1 MFNLT
6 EIMQAA
12 QSGQWINNIASQYG
26 LSPQQAESA
35 VQSVLPGLSMGL
47 QNKAETPDGFAS
59 LLEMMTGAAHLKAF
73 TAPSATSAPET
84 VEAGKDVLGNIFGGE
99 AAQQAMAQHA
109 ASVSGISTSIMNA
122 MMPAIAS
129 MIMGGLF
136 KGAANNG
143 LGGLLSAANGGGMG
157 NIFGQMMGGNQA
169 GGGSLPNSGLGG
181 GSLHHSGLG
190 GMFGQMMQP
199 QQNAAGAA
207 FNPAALA
214 GMFSQMMGQMMGSA
228 ATTQQAPSPTP
239 IQAGLEM
246 FQAMLNH
253 GQQVHETHTN
263 ALQTIFATMVKGR
276 QA

>member
-26 LSPQQAESA
+26 LSPQQAEAA

-73 TAPSATSAPET
+73 TAPSATAAPET
-84 VEAGKDVLGNIFGGE
+84 VEAGKDVLGTIFGGE
-99 AAQQAMAQHA
+99 AAQQAVAQHA
-109 ASVSGISTSIMNA
+109 AAMAGVSTSIMNA

-136 KGAANNG
+136 KGAANSG
-143 LGGLLSAANGGGMG
+143 LGGLLSAANGGGLG
-157 NIFGQMMGGNQA
+157 NIFGQMMGNAQNGA
-169 GGGSLPNSGLGG
+169 G
-181 GSLHHSGLG
+181 GLG

-199 QQNAAGAA
+199 QQSPAGGA
-207 FNPAALA
+207 FNPGALA
-214 GMFSQMMGQMMGSA
+214 GMFSQVMGQMMGGA
-228 ATTQQAPSPTP
+228 PAPQQAPSPTP

-253 GQQVHETHTN
+253 GQQVHETQTN
-263 ALQTIFATMVKGR
+263 ALTNIFETMVKAR
-276 QA
+276 NS